1 MEEQQSIAYAPQQRQ
16 AVELAART
24 GVLLLTGG
32 PGTGKTTSTR
42 GIVALFEGMGLQ
54 VLLLAPTGRA
64 AKRMSELCRREAQ
77 TIHRALG
84 MTYNELT
91 GETVFKKNGKEPLE
105 ADAVIVDEMSMVD
118 HRGYPPT
125 GGYLL

>member
-1 MEEQQSIAYAPQQRQ
+1 MEKLIREMEEQQGIAYAPQQRQ

-54 VLLLAPTGRA
+54 VLLLAP
-64 AKRMSELCRREAQ
+64 Q
-77 TIHRALG
+77 
-84 MTYNELT
+84 
-91 GETVFKKNGKEPLE
+91 
-105 ADAVIVDEMSMVD
+105 AV
-118 HRGYPPT
+118 PPSA
-125 GGYLL
+125 